1 MSAQAQNG
9 KTRERNVHALERN
22 YDGIIIGA
30 GHHGLVLGAYLAKAG
45 LDILV
50 VERRLDYGGGL
61 STKEV
66 TEPGF
71 YHNLHSINHFH
82 ISETPWFKDLGL
94 GERVTYITPRYEF
107 GQAHSDGTALVL
119 GRDLEETVA
128 NIARFSKK
136 DAATFREWNRKGERI
151 TANIFLPERY
161 SEPLP
166 QTEREALLSRTMLGR
181 EFLAVTK
188 RQPLDV
194 VQELF
199 ENEHVRLLFLFK
211 VSLFGTWLVDTLSTS
226 PMGSVIRAFDLETGY
241 QLCHGGSFN
250 LARGLMETF
259 IAAGGH
265 YQPQVAIDRI
275 LIEGGQA
282 TGISL
287 ADGRTVRA
295 AFIAS
300 TLDVHQTFEQL
311 VGRGQLPEPFRRKLD
326 GFRYTPWTIYGLHLA
341 LHESPR
347 FAAASF
353 DPNIDR
359 ALKWS
364 IGAET
369 MEDLFA
375 AHRDVQA
382 GRVPKLVQ
390 FGSGP
395 LSLLDPTQAPPGKH
409 TTYAWHVMPLSP
421 DLGGQHHDE
430 FQEEFADKIIETW
443 ARYCPNMTRRNIIAR
458 HIYTARDYACE
469 LINMRS
475 GDIFMGAFNADQ
487 VMYNHFGYRS
497 PIANLYNAGSAGH
510 PGGAISGGA
519 GYITAGIIARDL
531 GLKPWWKPWDA
542 RAILAAMPQAA

>member
-1 MSAQAQNG
+1 M
-9 KTRERNVHALERN
+9 HALERN

-61 STKEV
+61 STKEA

-211 VSLFGTWLVDTLSTS
+211 VSLFGTWLVDTLSIS

-241 QLCHGGSFN
+241 QLCQGGSFN

-275 LIEGGQA
+275 IIEGGQA
-282 TGISL
+282 AGIAL

-295 AFIAS
+295 KFIAS

-409 TTYAWHVMPLSP
+409 TTYAWHVMPLNP
-421 DLGGQHHDE
+421 DLDGRRYDE

-531 GLKPWWKPWDA
+531 GLKLWWKPWDA
-542 RAILAAMPQAA
+542 RAMLEAVPQAA

>member
-1 MSAQAQNG
+1 M
-9 KTRERNVHALERN
+9 HALERN

-61 STKEV
+61 STKEA

-211 VSLFGTWLVDTLSTS
+211 VSLFGTWLVDTLSIS

-241 QLCHGGSFN
+241 QLCQGGSFN

-275 LIEGGQA
+275 IIEGGQA
-282 TGISL
+282 AGIAL

-295 AFIAS
+295 KFIAS

-409 TTYAWHVMPLSP
+409 TTYAWHVMPLNP
-421 DLGGQHHDE
+421 DLGGRHYDE

-531 GLKPWWKPWDA
+531 GLKLWWKPWDA
-542 RAILAAMPQAA
+542 RAMLEAVPQAA

>member
-1 MSAQAQNG
+1 
-9 KTRERNVHALERN
+9 VHALERN

-45 LDILV
+45 LDILI

-61 STKEV
+61 CTKEA

-128 NIARFSKK
+128 NIARFSHK
-136 DAATFREWNRKGERI
+136 DAATFREWNRKAEGI
-151 TANIFLPERY
+151 TAKIFLAERY

-166 QTEREALLSRTMLGR
+166 QAERETLLSRTALGR

-211 VSLFGTWLVDTLSTS
+211 VSLFGTWLVDTLSSTS
-226 PMGSVIRAFDLETGY
+226 PMGSVIRAFDLESGY
-241 QLCHGGSFN
+241 QLCQGGSFN

-275 LIEGGQA
+275 IVEGGRVS
-282 TGISL
+282 GIAL

-295 AFIAS
+295 RFVAS
-300 TLDVHQTFEQL
+300 TLDVHQTFEKL
-311 VGRGQLPEPFRRKLD
+311 VGREQLPEPFRRKLD
-326 GFRYTPWTIYGLHLA
+326 GFQYTAWALYGLHLA

-364 IGAET
+364 IGADT

-395 LSLLDPTQAPPGKH
+395 LSLLDPTQAPSGKH
-409 TTYAWHVMPLSP
+409 TTYAWHVMPLNP
-421 DLGGQHHDE
+421 NLGGQDYHQ

-443 ARYCPNMTRRNIIAR
+443 ARYCPNMTSRNIIAR
-458 HIYTARDYACE
+458 HIYTARDYARE

-475 GDIFMGAFNADQ
+475 GDIFMGAFNAEQ

-510 PGGAISGGA
+510 PGGAISGGS
-519 GYITAGIIARDL
+519 GYITAAIIARDL
-531 GLKPWWKPWDA
+531 GLKLWWKPWDA
-542 RAILAAMPQAA
+542 RAALEAVSQEA

>member
-1 MSAQAQNG
+1 
-9 KTRERNVHALERN
+9 VHALERN

-30 GHHGLVLGAYLAKAG
+30 GHHGLVLGGYLAKAG

-61 STKEV
+61 STKEA

-128 NIARFSKK
+128 NIARFSRK

-241 QLCHGGSFN
+241 QLCQGGSFN

-275 LIEGGQA
+275 IIEGGQA
-282 TGISL
+282 TGIAL

-295 AFIAS
+295 KFIAS

-409 TTYAWHVMPLSP
+409 TTYAWHVMPLNP
-421 DLGGQHHDE
+421 DLAGQRYDE

-469 LINMRS
+469 LINMKS
-475 GDIFMGAFNADQ
+475 GDIFMGAFNAGQ

-497 PIANLYNAGSAGH
+497 PMANLYNAGSAGH

-531 GLKPWWKPWDA
+531 GLKLWWKPWDA
-542 RAILAAMPQAA
+542 RAMLEAMPQAA

>member
-1 MSAQAQNG
+1 LSEDALPQAFA
-9 KTRERNVHALERN
+9 RS

-30 GHHGLVLGAYLAKAG
+30 GHHGLILGAYLAKAG
-45 LDILV
+45 LDILL
-50 VERRLDYGGGL
+50 VERRLEYGGGL
-61 STKEV
+61 CTREA
-66 TEPGF
+66 TAPGF

-82 ISETPWFKDLGL
+82 ISETPWFKDLEL
-94 GERVTYITPRYEF
+94 AERVSYITPRYEL
-107 GQAHSDGTALVL
+107 GQAHSDGSALVL
-119 GRDLEETVA
+119 GRDLEESVA
-128 NIARFSKK
+128 SVARFSRK
-136 DAATFREWNRKGERI
+136 DAATFREWNRRAEGI
-151 TANIFLPERY
+151 TAQIFLPERY

-166 QTEREALLSRTMLGR
+166 QAEREALLSRTALGR
-181 EFLAVTK
+181 EFLAVTR

-194 VQELF
+194 VQDLF
-199 ENEHVRLLFLFK
+199 ENEQVRLLFLFK
-211 VSLFGTWLVDTLSTS
+211 VSLFGTWLVDTLSKTS
-226 PMGSVIRAFDLETGY
+226 PMGSVIRAFDLESGY
-241 QLCHGGSFN
+241 QLCQGGSFN

-259 IAAGGH
+259 IAAGGR

-275 LIEGGQA
+275 LLEGGRA
-282 TGISL
+282 GGIVL

-295 AFIAS
+295 RQFVAS

-311 VGRGQLPEPFRRKLD
+311 IGREQLPEPFRRKLD
-326 GFRYTPWTIYGLHLA
+326 GFQSTAWALYGLHLA

-382 GRVPKLVQ
+382 GRVPKLIQ

-409 TTYAWHVMPLSP
+409 TTYAWHVMPLEP
-421 DLGGQHHDE
+421 DIGGRDIDE
-430 FQEEFADKIIETW
+430 FEEEFADRIIETF
-443 ARYCPNMTRRNIIAR
+443 ARYCPNMTRSNIIGR
-458 HIYTARDYACE
+458 HIYSARHYAQE
-469 LINMRS
+469 LINMRN
-475 GDIFMGAFNADQ
+475 GDIFMGAFNAEQ
-487 VMYNHFGYRS
+487 VMYNHFGYRT
-497 PIANLYNAGSAGH
+497 PIASLYSAGSAGH

-531 GLKPWWKPWDA
+531 GLELWWKPWSA
-542 RAILAAMPQAA
+542 REALEAMPRAA